1 MRINT
6 NTSAATATRYL
17 NNATNSITKNMS
29 KLSSGLRITNAA
41 DDATGLVISEQM
53 KNQIKGFDQAIKNA
67 EQASAMLSTAEGA
80 LGQQEEIVS
89 RIRELVVGANT
100 GNMNDA
106 NKKTTQDEID
116 KLLDQIKSIADQ
128 TAYNTKKLLNVSGA
142 SGAKLSL
149 TFQIGANAG
158 EKLEVDIMASRLQDL
173 GKVSGYSATDNGLS
187 GFTIMS
193 GSGAT
198 AVGKSV
204 SDMSGL
210 ILSLDEALKN
220 LSENRATLG
229 ATINRLDYTVS
240 NLEVSK
246 ENLDASKS
254 LITDVDM
261 ADEYVNMSTNQILE
275 QVSMSMLSQA
285 NQKSQSIL
293 TLLQG

>member
-17 NNATNSITKNMS
+17 NSASNSITNNMK
-29 KLSSGLRITNAA
+29 KLSSGLRITTAA

-80 LGQQEEIVS
+80 LGQQENIVS
-89 RIRELVVGANT
+89 RIRELVVSANT
-100 GNMNDA
+100 GNMTTA
-106 NKKTTQDEID
+106 NLSTTQDEID
-116 KLLDQIKSIADQ
+116 ELLLQIKDIATN
-128 TAYNTKKLLNVSGA
+128 TAYNTKNLLNVSGA
-142 SGAKLSL
+142 SGAKLVL
-149 TFQIGANAG
+149 TFQVGANAG
-158 EKLEVDIMASRLQDL
+158 ETLKVDINASRLQDL
-173 GKVSGYSATDNGLS
+173 GSGAGLS
-187 GFTIMS
+187 GFSI
-193 GSGAT
+193 SGAT
-198 AVGKSV
+198 PSQ
-204 SDMSGL
+204 MSGF
-210 ILSLDEALKN
+210 ISKLDAALDI

-229 ATINRLDYTVS
+229 ASINRLDYTVS

>member
-17 NNATNSITKNMS
+17 NNASNSITNNMK
-29 KLSSGLRITNAA
+29 KLSSGLRITTAA

-53 KNQIKGFDQAIKNA
+53 KNQIKGFDQSIKNA

-80 LGQQEEIVS
+80 LGQQESIVS
-89 RIRELVVGANT
+89 RIRELVVSANT
-100 GNMNDA
+100 GNMTGDNLT
-106 NKKTTQDEID
+106 TTQKEIGE
-116 KLLDQIKSIADQ
+116 LLTQIKDIAEN
-128 TAYNTKKLLNVSGA
+128 TSYNTKKMLNVSG
-142 SGAKLSL
+142 SGGAKLSL
-149 TFQIGANAG
+149 TFQVGANAG
-158 EKLEVDIMASRLQDL
+158 EVLKVDINASRLKDL
-173 GKVSGYSATDNGLS
+173 GVSGGLS
-187 GFTIMS
+187 GFTIAGKTPAEMS
-193 GSGAT
+193 GAIGKLDGA
-198 AVGKSV
+198 
-204 SDMSGL
+204 L
-210 ILSLDEALKN
+210 NILSA
-220 LSENRATLG
+220 NRAALG

>member
-17 NNATNSITKNMS
+17 NSASNSITKNME

-80 LGQQEEIVS
+80 LGQQENIVS
-89 RIRELVVGANT
+89 RIRELVVSANT
-100 GNMNDA
+100 GSMTSENLS
-106 NKKTTQDEID
+106 TTQDEID
-116 KLLDQIKSIADQ
+116 ELLSQITDIADN
-128 TAYNTKKLLNVSGA
+128 TAYNTKKLLNVSG
-142 SGAKLSL
+142 GLSL
-149 TFQIGANAG
+149 TFQVGANAG
-158 EKLEVDIMASRLQDL
+158 ETLDITIDASRLDEL
-173 GKVSGYSATDNGLS
+173 GLSVSGNDFDITAS
-187 GFTIMS
+187 GFDF
-193 GSGAT
+193 SGAIGELDT
-198 AVGKSV
+198 AL
-204 SDMSGL
+204 DT
-210 ILSLDEALKN
+210 LS
-220 LSENRATLG
+220 SSRATLG

-261 ADEYVNMSTNQILE
+261 ADEYVDMSTNQILE

>member
-53 KNQIKGFDQAIKNA
+53 KNQITGFDQAIKNA
-67 EQASAMLSTAEGA
+67 EQASAMLNTAEGA
-80 LGQQEEIVS
+80 LGQQENIVS

-100 GNMNDA
+100 GNMTDE
-106 NKKTTQDEID
+106 NKQTTQDEID
-116 KLLDQIKSIADQ
+116 ELLSQITDIATN

-149 TFQIGANAG
+149 TFQVGANAG
-158 EKLEVDIMASRLQDL
+158 ETLKVDVKASRLKDL
-173 GKVSGYSATDNGLS
+173 GSGTAGLS

-193 GSGAT
+193 GT
-198 AVGKSV
+198 VGKSTGA
-204 SDMSGL
+204 MSGL
-210 ILSLDEALKN
+210 IATLDLALKD

-254 LITDVDM
+254 LVTDVDM
-261 ADEYVNMSTNQILE
+261 ADEYVDMSTNQILE